1 MDFLLGL
8 VQSKKRFVLV
18 TTNTSSVTDRAV
30 QQIRMEKARHLQSV
44 GLQLVALDAHSDALV
59 SFWPDP
65 VAFFSCHVDS
75 VKNRG
80 IHELLVCI
88 LSSLPPQAGTQ
99 VLFGRSVWCAV
110 CCVDSCAT
118 NRKGA
123 RRGLF
128 EDRPQLFGWEAGAG
142 LTAPKGGSPLAPRR
156 WYSFWRVCHF
166 SEHHISRRRAGVKV
180 YRVIPTTLPQ
190 SHCCSTSFYDHFN
203 NLIFTAPNTAIAA
216 R

>member
-1 MDFLLGL
+1 MVDFLLGL

-88 LSSLPPQAGTQ
+88 LSSLPPQAEKVPEEGYLKTAHSY
-99 VLFGRSVWCAV
+99 L
-110 CCVDSCAT
+110 
-118 NRKGA
+118 
-123 RRGLF
+123 
-128 EDRPQLFGWEAGAG
+128 AGKLEQA
-142 LTAPKGGSPLAPRR
+142 
-156 WYSFWRVCHF
+156 
-166 SEHHISRRRAGVKV
+166 
-180 YRVIPTTLPQ
+180 
-190 SHCCSTSFYDHFN
+190 
-203 NLIFTAPNTAIAA
+203 
-216 R
+216 